1 MSNAWAS
8 VRIKKFQQVAAG
20 PSIALLR
27 VTGKPS
33 KHKANSMP
41 RPTLLADDGQVVLR
55 FAALPSPP
63 DERGVLRAA
72 YSVPESVI
80 TAETVFSLELKNGHA
95 VSLPAPT
102 AGAAKVDPEETAV
115 ASEPDREEAGRM
127 REVDKLAELSSAL
140 AEAER
145 AAIAHSVARADAEGA
160 AERLRAEADALAGR
174 VAELE
179 ATAGRVAE
187 LEAAATRVAE
197 LEAAATRVTQPEP
210 SGAMAEMAER
220 IEELEALRAHADAR
234 LAQVQREAGERV
246 AEVLRQSEERVA
258 SAQERL
264 EQAEAQITK
273 SAAAFEEL
281 DTWRGELERRMAE
294 TTTELAAARTR
305 ILEDEET
312 IERLTGELPQA
323 RTQAPDPPAA
333 APPTAAELAELSR
346 RAEAQAAETAAR
358 ELADAAGRA
367 ASGS

>member
-187 LEAAATRVAE
+187 LEAAATRV
-197 LEAAATRVTQPEP
+197 TQPEP

>member
-1 MSNAWAS
+1 VSNAWAS

-80 TAETVFSLELKNGHA
+80 TSETVFSLELKNGHA

-102 AGAAKVDPEETAV
+102 VGAAKVDPEEITV
-115 ASEPDREEAGRM
+115 AAAPDHEGDAGRR

-145 AAIAHSVARADAEGA
+145 AAIAHSVGRADAERA
-160 AERLRAEADALAGR
+160 AERLRAEADALA
-174 VAELE
+174 A
-179 ATAGRVAE
+179 RVAE
-187 LEAAATRVAE
+187 LEAAAGRVSHA
-197 LEAAATRVTQPEP
+197 EP
-210 SGAMAEMAER
+210 SGAMTEMAER

-246 AEVLRQSEERVA
+246 ADVLRQSEERVA
-258 SAQERL
+258 SAQARV
-264 EQAEAQITK
+264 EQAEAQIAK
-273 SAAAFEEL
+273 SAAAFAEL
-281 DTWRGELERRMAE
+281 DTWRGELERRMAD
-294 TTTELAAARTR
+294 TTTELAAARAR
-305 ILEDEET
+305 ILEDEQT
-312 IERLTGELPQA
+312 IERLTAGLPPAGTRAPQ
-323 RTQAPDPPAA
+323 TPDPPTP
-333 APPTAAELAELSR
+333 APAPTAAELEELSH

-367 ASGS
+367 ASES